1 MSSAIRNPLLKS
13 ARNLSRSTAAPTLPI
28 RQLITHKPTKGIDT
42 SHATHQPFGSQAD
55 QLSMSHMARNRTTT
69 TPTPV
74 VDRCV
79 PEPPNSL
86 PVMDV
91 DSATCTL
98 NSFSPTVGPDTDTI
112 MRTLVNYQ
120 VRADV
125 AKAQPAAKP
134 VKKRKRRTCAKCAR
148 PECSGSQKS
157 SNCRNPCQDC
167 KKTTCRGRNSS
178 RPTKPCNT
186 PGLWDN

>member
-13 ARNLSRSTAAPTLPI
+13 ARNPSRSTAAPTLPI

-74 VDRCV
+74 VDQCV

-98 NSFSPTVGPDTDTI
+98 NSFSPTVGPNTDTI

-134 VKKRKRRTCAKCAR
+134 VKKRK
-148 PECSGSQKS
+148 
-157 SNCRNPCQDC
+157 
-167 KKTTCRGRNSS
+167 
-178 RPTKPCNT
+178 
-186 PGLWDN
+186 